1 MKGCYIWPLA
11 IIGVIMAGINWYTVY
26 TLHEEY
32 SLELSKLQKQ
42 LKIAEQISEDYYE
55 ENKILANEVILRQDI
70 TSVIVSAAR
79 EYKIDPML
87 LAKVIKSES
96 NFRPNPHH
104 KLPYV
109 IGPGG
114 INTKVWKR
122 LKHNPHS
129 YVGNIYCS
137 AEILSRYLENSDS
150 LIEAITKYKGFSK
163 LGLKQAKEVVKDYN
177 GQDRD

>member
-1 MKGCYIWPLA
+1 MKEYPTWPLA
-11 IIGVIMAGINWYTVY
+11 ITGIIMASLSIYTIHI
-26 TLHEEY
+26 LHEEHKV
-32 SLELSKLQKQ
+32 ELSNIQ
-42 LKIAEQISEDYYE
+42 LKLDIAEQINEAYYN
-55 ENKILANEVILRQDI
+55 ENKILANEIVLRQDI
-70 TSVIVSAAR
+70 TSVIVDAAR
-79 EYKIDPML
+79 EYNIEPML
-87 LAKVIKSES
+87 LAKIIKSES

-109 IGPGG
+109 AGPGG
-114 INTKVWKR
+114 INTKEWKY

-137 AEILSRYLENSDS
+137 AEILGRYLENSDS

-177 GQDRD
+177 GER